1 MAKLQS
7 PGSDSDGTYQVH
19 NQSIVVPANLVFEK
33 KEHSWFASSQ
43 IPTDLSIQ
51 VQDITFHVHKFPLV
65 SRCGYLSQVNLQ
77 PTKSNPGYDLKFE
90 KFPGGSETFET
101 VVKFCYG
108 LPISLNP
115 NNVAALR
122 CASELLEMTEALEDG
137 NLISKTDAFLTFVVL
152 SSWTDSITVLKTCES
167 LSPWAENLQIVRRC
181 CDSIAWKVSQVNPT
195 TRDMTST
202 EDSWWFQ
209 DTSTL
214 RIDHFVR
221 IITAS
226 RAKGLKPEIVGS
238 CIMYYAGKWLPGMD
252 AEMERLRRYSYSKT
266 EMQLEILSGRTQEA
280 QVAHNKEQRMIV
292 ENLVSILPPQKE
304 TVSCKF
310 LLGMLKMAL
319 VYSASSALV
328 SELEKRIGMVLENA
342 EVNDLL
348 VPSCTFG
355 DQGKALSSPDECTMH
370 NIDVVQRILEYFL
383 MHEQQQQ
390 QKSGKLISKI
400 LDSYLAEVARD
411 PNLPITKF
419 QVLAETLPE
428 NARTYHDGIY
438 RAIDTYLKSHP
449 SLSEYERRRLC
460 KIMDC
465 EKLSLDACMH
475 AAQNNR
481 LPLRTVMQVLL
492 SEQVKMREAMQ
503 GKEQT
508 ASRDQSDQEES
519 WSSKKE
525 ITILKEELEK
535 VKAELQELRRGYA
548 ELHNEYEK
556 LTNKQRSFSGWTFGW
571 TKIRNSSF
579 FNKTD
584 GDETRGGQQRSKSS
598 DQRVSLRRRLSLS

>member
-1 MAKLQS
+1 MNHFNCSVSYPILLKQ
-7 PGSDSDGTYQVH
+7 
-19 NQSIVVPANLVFEK
+19 
-33 KEHSWFASSQ
+33 
-43 IPTDLSIQ
+43 
-51 VQDITFHVHKFPLV
+51 FPLV

-115 NNVAALR
+115 TNVAALR

-152 SSWTDSITVLKTCES
+152 SSWRDSITVLKTCES

-238 CIMYYAGKWLPGMD
+238 CIMYFAGKWLPGMD

-280 QVAHNKEQRMIV
+280 QVAHNKEQRVIV

-348 VPSCTFG
+348 VPSCTIG
-355 DQGKALSSPDECTMH
+355 DQGKAL
-370 NIDVVQRILEYFL
+370 R
-383 MHEQQQQ
+383 
-390 QKSGKLISKI
+390 
-400 LDSYLAEVARD
+400 
-411 PNLPITKF
+411 
-419 QVLAETLPE
+419 
-428 NARTYHDGIY
+428 
-438 RAIDTYLKSHP
+438 
-449 SLSEYERRRLC
+449 
-460 KIMDC
+460 
-465 EKLSLDACMH
+465 
-475 AAQNNR
+475 
-481 LPLRTVMQVLL
+481 
-492 SEQVKMREAMQ
+492 
-503 GKEQT
+503 
-508 ASRDQSDQEES
+508 
-519 WSSKKE
+519 
-525 ITILKEELEK
+525 
-535 VKAELQELRRGYA
+535 
-548 ELHNEYEK
+548 
-556 LTNKQRSFSGWTFGW
+556 
-571 TKIRNSSF
+571 
-579 FNKTD
+579 
-584 GDETRGGQQRSKSS
+584 
-598 DQRVSLRRRLSLS
+598 